1 MGAKTVYEPYNVAAT
16 VLAPAKYD
24 QAYALAGNS
33 VNLKNSMKPVYPTKT
48 GSAPTV
54 PQAASVTNTAA
65 NTSDKA
71 RGGWNIGMTTA
82 LVTGALGMMADYTQ
96 SRYNAKALRA
106 QANAYEAQIPLNY
119 EAYRT
124 NINYLSEENFAN
136 VSRII
141 DEYEALT
148 GAQMASMGASG
159 FDVSTG
165 DQRIIKDTQQKMR
178 NEVYLANR
186 STYLQSFEMWRST
199 MMEENR
205 LLAAAASARSQAKY
219 VKKMGKINLISGAV
233 STAAGVMAAAYGPRL
248 ATVGG
253 TK

>member
-1 MGAKTVYEPYNVAAT
+1 MAEINWMQNRLTGDFNKDFSTSLGLNQNTNILGNTTSNKLDLSLSASSNPTLKPY
-16 VLAPAKYD
+16 
-24 QAYALAGNS
+24 
-33 VNLKNSMKPVYPTKT
+33 
-48 GSAPTV
+48 
-54 PQAASVTNTAA
+54 TN
-65 NTSDKA
+65 
-71 RGGWNIGMTTA
+71 GGWNVGMTSA
-82 LVTGALGMMADYTQ
+82 LLTGALGMMADYTQ

-106 QANAYEAQIPLNY
+106 QANAYEAQLPLNY

-124 NINYLSEENFAN
+124 NVNYLSEENFAN

-141 DEYEALT
+141 DEYEALS
-148 GAQMASMGASG
+148 GAQMAAMGASG

-165 DQRIIKDTQQKMR
+165 DQRILKDTQQKMR

-219 VKKMGKINLISGAV
+219 IKKMSKVNLISGAI